1 MAVHRTKSAKPRRMV
16 RSDEVLN
23 ENSPLELDT
32 IQIDKLDLASS
43 SMAVPACNSSSG
55 GAVAAVAPPHRSPRH
70 ITLDGRTLEG
80 GGQLVRIALALA
92 ALTGQPVTINHVRG
106 NRQGKTGLKASHAAA
121 VKLLG
126 EISGSKVTGGQVGSR
141 SIGFEPP
148 EFGEA
153 TNLLVPLVSIAPK
166 PEYNIHLPTPGSVF
180 LIFQAIYPYLLW
192 VGSRPGIDKIR
203 INITGG
209 TNGTNSPSFD
219 YAVQVMLPNFKK
231 LGFPAANVILHKR
244 GWSTGKV
251 DMGSVSFILN
261 ALSSSDTPYFP
272 PIDILDFDRGKIT
285 RVDITI
291 LAPDDHLLGTETS
304 AEQQTIRQYCEKQVH
319 RTLKKALG
327 QADPSL
333 FDQSQLE
340 SLDEGG
346 RIPITL
352 AKSEAT
358 SHPAR
363 FYILL
368 VADTRE
374 GFKIGHDALGTA
386 QVPQRPK
393 QPGRSKHKKTKKG
406 AKQEMTT
413 LEHIDEFIQGC
424 VEGLVNEIVGLG
436 AGAGVSNDQTS
447 DFKAKKRSPLDQH
460 MRDQIVVFEA
470 LGKLSVERATNRAET
485 PEDERYWTLHTKT
498 AQWVCREMLE
508 GRP

>member
-43 SMAVPACNSSSG
+43 SMAAPACNSSSG

-126 EISGSKVTGGQVGSR
+126 EISGS
-141 SIGFEPP
+141 
-148 EFGEA
+148 
-153 TNLLVPLVSIAPK
+153 
-166 PEYNIHLPTPGSVF
+166 HLS
-180 LIFQAIYPYLLW
+180 LSLLW

-340 SLDEGG
+340 SPDEGG